1 MIRNRIDSIIKGS
14 SKATCGMFERQI
26 VVSAREFP
34 RVLAELRRKGKHIV
48 GFSPPGRGSRTIWF
62 TDRGIG
68 LL

>member
-1 MIRNRIDSIIKGS
+1 MVTSRTNSIIRAS
-14 SKATCGMFERQI
+14 TKATCGMFERQI

-34 RVLAELRRKGKHIV
+34 RVLAELRRQGKHIV